1 MPGEVMSDVSD
12 GAGTAPLD
20 HGGTTK
26 GSKETLVGLKDR
38 FGEKL
43 SRHFECRTEYADR
56 ECAGSCCTAL
66 ELTDRG
72 GRQADLRRQ
81 LVLAETEELSGES
94 QSVGFK
100 HWHAHRSPNP
110 IFVP

>member
-1 MPGEVMSDVSD
+1 VSD
-12 GAGTAPLD
+12 GAGAAALD

-26 GSKETLVGLKDR
+26 GSKEALVGLKDR
-38 FGEKL
+38 FGEEL
-43 SRHFECRTEYADR
+43 SRHVEGRTEYADR
-56 ECAGSCCTAL
+56 EWAGPCGTAL

-81 LVLAETEELSGES
+81 LVLAETDEFSGEP
-94 QSVGFK
+94 QSAGFQ